1 MNLWTKEIE
10 YNIYPALKQRA
21 ENFVSLFLKL
31 AYEKGLDD
39 QILDVTIQDHQNL
52 DCIKHW
58 QIKRFM
64 DKEQYS
70 KARELLEEGLK
81 ICQDYGPRKRYQL
94 HYKEL
99 LVNQKDTETLKG
111 FLRELIKSYRDI
123 ETYRELKIYIQKK
136 NFEKYVLRYF
146 QNLVMMTFC

>member
-1 MNLWTKEIE
+1 MI
-10 YNIYPALKQRA
+10 AGLKTCI
-21 ENFVSLFLKL
+21 LFLKL

-70 KARELLEEGLK
+70 KARELLEESLK
-81 ICQDYGPRKRYQL
+81 TCQEYGPRKRYKL
-94 HYKEL
+94 LYKEL
-99 LVNQKDTETLKG
+99 LINQKDIETLKV
-111 FLRELIKSYRDI
+111 FLRDSIKY
-123 ETYRELKIYIQKK
+123 
-136 NFEKYVLRYF
+136 
-146 QNLVMMTFC
+146 LV